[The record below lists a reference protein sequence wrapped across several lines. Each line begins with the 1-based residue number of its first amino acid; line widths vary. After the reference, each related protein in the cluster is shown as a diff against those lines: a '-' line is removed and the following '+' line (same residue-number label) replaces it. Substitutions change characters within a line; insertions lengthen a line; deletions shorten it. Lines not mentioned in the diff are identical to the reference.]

1 MLSVRTQKAIQRC
14 LSFASKSDFQDLHT
28 YFQIPEV
35 VQKDYLETSLNI
47 WIEPTDILGCY
58 ILVLHQVTSHL
69 ADAEKVPLEVLPED
83 IERLIYGFFVD
94 SNTIRIQM
102 ELTNDFPIRP
112 PKFTLLT
119 ATKGGTK
126 IQKVTHQ
133 MNCDLYSEYSPAL
146 AIEKTLLILLSRLL
160 NKLEYI

>member
-1 MLSVRTQKAIQRC
+1 MLSARTQKAIQRC
-14 LSFASKSDFQDLHT
+14 LSFASQSNFQDLHT

-35 VQKDYLETSLNI
+35 VQKGQLETSMSI
-47 WIEPTDILGCY
+47 WIEPTDILGVY
-58 ILVLHQVTSHL
+58 IVVLHQVTAHI
-69 ADAEKVPLEVLPED
+69 ADNEKVPLELFPED
-83 IERLIYGFFVD
+83 IERLIYEFFVE

-102 ELTNDFPIRP
+102 ELPNDFPLRP

-133 MNCDLYSEYSPAL
+133 LNCDLYSEYSPAL
-146 AIEKTLLILLSRLL
+146 AIEKTLLILLSRIL
-160 NKLEYI
+160 NKLKYI

>member
-35 VQKDYLETSLNI
+35 IQKDHLETSLNI
-47 WIEPTDILGCY
+47 WIEPTDILGVY
-58 ILVLHQVTSHL
+58 ILVLHQVTAHL
-69 ADAEKVPLEVLPED
+69 ADAAKVPLKAVPED
-83 IERLIYGFFVD
+83 IERLIYGFFVE